1 MSFDEKFIRGPQLGK
16 GKFSTVFKCQNK
28 ETSEIIAAKQIVKEQ
43 LTDKERD
50 FLREEI
56 QIIKLISHKN
66 IVQMRETY
74 ETEKNM
80 YIIME
85 QVKGGELFDHIK
97 TYELEERE
105 VSLCMYQLIEAIQY
119 LHKCGVVHRDLKPE
133 NILIEKD
140 AETEEVCQIK
150 VTDFGL
156 SKIAVPEEVMQ
167 ESCGTPAYVAPEVL
181 HKNGYKKEVDMWS
194 AGVIFYTLVCR
205 QLPFQRE
212 DRKAT
217 FQEIKEK
224 DPDMGLT
231 CFDRFSPETRDLMSL
246 MLIKDPKD
254 RITPEEALVHPY
266 FIRNGFLSE
275 KKQTKRS

>member
-1 MSFDEKFIRGPQLGK
+1 
-16 GKFSTVFKCQNK
+16 
-28 ETSEIIAAKQIVKEQ
+28 
-43 LTDKERD
+43 
-50 FLREEI
+50 
-56 QIIKLISHKN
+56 
-66 IVQMRETY
+66 MRETY

-119 LHKCGVVHRDLKPE
+119 IQKCGIVHRDLKPE

-140 AETEEVCQIK
+140 PESEEVSQIK

-156 SKIAVPEEVMQ
+156 SKIAGPEEVMI

-181 HKNGYKKEVDMWS
+181 HKKGYRKEVDMWS

-205 QLPFQRE
+205 
-212 DRKAT
+212 
-217 FQEIKEK
+217 
-224 DPDMGLT
+224 
-231 CFDRFSPETRDLMSL
+231 
-246 MLIKDPKD
+246 
-254 RITPEEALVHPY
+254 
-266 FIRNGFLSE
+266 
-275 KKQTKRS
+275 